1 MDSIDQTAKLI
12 KQQADSIENIVV
24 DQLSTLY
31 SERRR
36 ARKLYQEEQNW
47 LNNQFQQVSKIIY
60 VMIRRQSLTW
70 QIINKLDEPW
80 CNYYLNFLLF
90 IHVKLTDDI
99 TRKKMEYQKNL
110 EMYKLMRSRFEE
122 YYVKCKCVLCIG
134 WFRKLYDIY

>member
-47 LNNQFQQVSKIIY
+47 LNNQFQQVSNYICYNTTSKCN
-60 VMIRRQSLTW
+60 MANSK
-70 QIINKLDEPW
+70 QI
-80 CNYYLNFLLF
+80 
-90 IHVKLTDDI
+90 
-99 TRKKMEYQKNL
+99 
-110 EMYKLMRSRFEE
+110 
-122 YYVKCKCVLCIG
+122 
-134 WFRKLYDIY
+134 RKL

>member
-47 LNNQFQQVSKIIY
+47 LNNQFQQVSKINTCCDTAI
-60 VMIRRQSLTW
+60 
-70 QIINKLDEPW
+70 
-80 CNYYLNFLLF
+80 
-90 IHVKLTDDI
+90 
-99 TRKKMEYQKNL
+99 
-110 EMYKLMRSRFEE
+110 
-122 YYVKCKCVLCIG
+122 
-134 WFRKLYDIY
+134 